1 MPAMTTTLHPQGVG
15 RGSKDAKASRTTLTI
30 DGNEAVARIAYLC
43 NEVIAIY
50 PITPASSMGEWAD
63 EWASQGRANLWGAV
77 PKIIEMQSEA
87 GAAGALHGALTSG
100 ALATSFTASQGLL
113 LMIPNLYKIAGELTP
128 FVLHVAA
135 RAVATHAL
143 SIFGD
148 QSDVMACRATG
159 CALLAANSP
168 QEAQDF
174 ALIAQAA
181 TLAGRIPVIHFFD
194 GFRTSHEVAKIVAV
208 DPETVRAMLDADLIA
223 AHRTR
228 ALSPEHPVLRGT
240 SQNPDVFFQSRE
252 RANPFYDAFP
262 RIVQDAMDRFG
273 ELTGRRYSLFDY
285 VGAPDAER
293 VIVLMGSGA
302 ETVHETV
309 DHLLARGEK
318 VGVLKVR
325 LYRPFAPDTLLE
337 SLPPTANAVAV
348 LDRCK
353 EPGADGEPLY
363 KDVVTALAQAAADG
377 VRAMPRV
384 IGGRYGLAS
393 KEFTPGMVK
402 AVFDALRA
410 HPLPALRAHPL
421 PNPSPLKGEGLDVPS
436 PLRGEG
442 GPQGRERV
450 ISTPTFYGLKPVKD
464 RMRQFTVGIHDD
476 LTHLSLPWDAG
487 FRTDASRELQHA
499 VFWGLGADG
508 TVSANKNS
516 IKILGETTD
525 LQAQG
530 YFVYDSK
537 KSGAVTVS
545 HLRFGP
551 AAIRS
556 TYLVEAGMAG
566 FVACHQPVFVERYDL
581 LSHAAPDGVFLLN
594 TAAPPDRVWDTLPPK
609 MQAQIRD
616 KRLRL
621 WVIDAYAVAA
631 EAGMGRRI
639 NTVMQTCFFAIS
651 GILPK
656 DEAIAAIKHAVDKT
670 YGKKS
675 KRLVELNYRAI
686 DTTLAE
692 LHQVAVP
699 EGGATGEPVD
709 AVPSVNADAAIP
721 DFVRSLTLPIYQG
734 HGDAL
739 PVSLMPADG
748 TYPPGTARYEKRNIA
763 LEIPVWVADL
773 CTQCGKC
780 VLVCPHSAI
789 RARAFTA
796 EAVKDAPP
804 SFKHVPAKSKD
815 LPAGTH
821 ISYQVAPE
829 DCTGCGDCVEA
840 CPIHDKSNISRKAVN
855 MAPIAPLLDR
865 ERDNFA
871 FFLGLPEF
879 DRGAIRNNT
888 IPSAMLL
895 DPLFEFSGAC
905 AGCGETPYIR
915 LATQLFG
922 DRMLIANATGCS
934 SIYGGNLPSTPYT
947 VNSAGRGPAWS
958 NSLFEDNAEFGLGMR
973 LAADQLMGYAKQLA
987 KEMATQIGGDLAEAL
1002 IDADQRDEAGIVAQR
1017 GRVALLLEKLASS
1030 SHPRAQELASV
1041 AEWLIRRSVWI
1052 IGGDGWAYDIGYGGL
1067 DHVLALPYDVNI
1079 LVLDTEV
1086 YSNTGGQTSK
1096 ATPLGAVAKFS
1107 AGGKATAKKDL
1118 AKLASNYGHV
1128 YVATVAYGAKDT
1140 QTLRVFHEAEA
1151 YPGPSLIVA
1160 YSPCIAHGY
1169 DMLYNQRQQ
1178 EMAVK
1183 SGHWPLFRFDPRQAE
1198 AGGNPFKLDSAAPSQ
1213 PIKAFMESE
1222 TRFAMLARSHPEA
1235 AQRFLEQAQQDA
1247 EQRYKT
1253 YQDMANPC
1261 RQTQTGSPE

>member
-1 MPAMTTTLHPQGVG
+1 MTAMLTL
-15 RGSKDAKASRTTLTI
+15 
-30 DGNEAVARIAYLC
+30 DGNEAVARIAYLT

-63 EWASQGRANLWGAV
+63 EWASQGRPNLWGAV
-77 PKIIEMQSEA
+77 PKIIEMQSEG
-87 GAAGALHGALTSG
+87 GAAGTLHGALTSG

-135 RAVATHAL
+135 RTLATHAL

-194 GFRTSHEVAKIVAV
+194 GFRTSHEVSKIAALGA
-208 DPETVRAMLDADLIA
+208 DTVRAMLDADLIA
-223 AHRTR
+223 AHRAR

-252 RANPFYDAFP
+252 RANPFHDAFP
-262 RIVQDAMDRFG
+262 QIVQDAMDRFG
-273 ELTGRRYSLFDY
+273 ELAGRHYRLFDY
-285 VGAPDAER
+285 VGAADAER

-309 DHLLARGEK
+309 EHLVARGEK

-325 LYRPFAPDTLLE
+325 LYRPFAPGALLDA
-337 SLPPTANAVAV
+337 LPPTARAIAV

-363 KDVVTALAQAAADG
+363 KDVVTALAQAAAEG
-377 VRAMPRV
+377 RVMPRV

-402 AVFDALRA
+402 AVFDELAQ
-410 HPLPALRAHPL
+410 PAPR
-421 PNPSPLKGEGLDVPS
+421 
-436 PLRGEG
+436 
-442 GPQGRERV
+442 
-450 ISTPTFYGLKPVKD
+450 
-464 RMRQFTVGIHDD
+464 RQFTVGIHDD
-476 LTHLSLPWDAG
+476 LTHLSLPWDAD
-487 FRTDASRELQHA
+487 FRTDASRQLQHA

-516 IKILGETTD
+516 IKILGEATD

-551 AAIRS
+551 ATIRS
-556 TYLVEAGMAG
+556 TYLIEHGMAG

-581 LSHAAPDGVFLLN
+581 LAHSAPDGVFLLN
-594 TAAPPDRVWDTLPPK
+594 TPVPPDTVWDTLP
-609 MQAQIRD
+609 QTLRAQIQE
-616 KRLRL
+616 KRLQL
-621 WVIDAYAVAA
+621 WAIDAYAVAA
-631 EAGMGRRI
+631 GAGMGRRI
-639 NTVMQTCFFAIS
+639 NTIMQTCFFAIS

-656 DEAIAAIKHAVDKT
+656 DQAIVAIKQAVDKT

-675 KRLVELNYRAI
+675 KRLVELNYKAI
-686 DTTLAE
+686 DMTLAE
-692 LHQVAVP
+692 LHQVDVARHAGAGRHPAEIELDSGVRRNDNAV
-699 EGGATGEPVD
+699 
-709 AVPSVNADAAIP
+709 P
-721 DFVRSLTLPIYQG
+721 DFVRDLTLPIYQG
-734 HGDAL
+734 HGDDL
-739 PVSLMPADG
+739 PVSRLPADG
-748 TYPPGTARYEKRNIA
+748 TWPLGTARYEKRNIA
-763 LEIPVWVADL
+763 LEIPVWEPDL

-780 VLVCPHSAI
+780 VFVCPHTAI
-789 RARAFTA
+789 RSRLFSA
-796 EAVKDAPP
+796 EAASEAPP
-804 SFKHVPAKSKD
+804 TFKHVPAKSKD
-815 LPAGTH
+815 VPAGTH

-840 CPIHDKSNISRKAVN
+840 CPIHDKSNVSRRAVN
-855 MAPIAPLLDR
+855 MAPVGPLRDP

-871 FFLGLPEF
+871 FFLHLPEF
-879 DRGAIRNNT
+879 DRSTIKHGT
-888 IPSAMLL
+888 IPGSMLL

-922 DRMLIANATGCS
+922 DRMLVANATGCS

-947 VNSAGRGPAWS
+947 VNGAGRGPAWS

-973 LAADQLMGYAKQLA
+973 LAADQLMAYAQQMA
-987 KEMATQIGGDLAEAL
+987 KEMAAHLGGDLADAL
-1002 IDADQRDEAGIVAQR
+1002 INADQREEAGIVEQR
-1017 GRVALLLEKLASS
+1017 GRVALLLDRLSAS
-1030 SHPRAQELASV
+1030 SHPRAKELASV

-1096 ATPLGAVAKFS
+1096 ATPIGAVAKFS

-1118 AKLASNYGHV
+1118 ARLAADYGHV

-1151 YPGPSLIVA
+1151 YRGPSLIVA

-1178 EMAVK
+1178 ELAVK
-1183 SGHWPLFRFDPRQAE
+1183 SGHWPLFRFDPRLAE

-1213 PIKAFMESE
+1213 PIRTFMESE

-1235 AQRFLEQAQQDA
+1235 AQRFLAQAQEDA
-1247 EQRYKT
+1247 GRRFKA
-1253 YQDMANPC
+1253 YQDMALRHADEPKP
-1261 RQTQTGSPE
+1261 GA

>member
-1 MPAMTTTLHPQGVG
+1 MT
-15 RGSKDAKASRTTLTI
+15 RTRTI
-30 DGNEAVARIAYLC
+30 DGNEAVARMAYLG

-63 EWASQGRANLWGAV
+63 EWASQSRPNLWGAV
-77 PKIIEMQSEA
+77 PKIIEMQSEG

-128 FVLHVAA
+128 LVLHVAA
-135 RAVATHAL
+135 RTLATHAL

-159 CALLAANSP
+159 CAMLAANSP
-168 QEAQDF
+168 QEAQDL
-174 ALIAQAA
+174 AVIAQAS

-194 GFRTSHEVAKIVAV
+194 GFRTSHEVAKIAAV
-208 DPETVRAMLDADLIA
+208 EAGTVRAMLDADLIA
-223 AHRTR
+223 AHRAR

-262 RIVQDAMDRFG
+262 HCVQAAMDRFG
-273 ELTGRRYSLFDY
+273 ALTGRHYKLFDY
-285 VGAPDAER
+285 VGAADAER

-302 ETVHETV
+302 ETAHETV
-309 DHLLARGEK
+309 EHLVARGEK

-325 LYRPFAPDTLLE
+325 LYRPFAPAALL
-337 SLPPTANAVAV
+337 AAVPLTVKAIAV

-363 KDVVTALAQAAADG
+363 KDVLGALAQAAADG
-377 VRAMPRV
+377 VCSMPRV

-402 AVFDALRA
+402 AVLDALSDT
-410 HPLPALRAHPL
+410 
-421 PNPSPLKGEGLDVPS
+421 SPK
-436 PLRGEG
+436 
-442 GPQGRERV
+442 
-450 ISTPTFYGLKPVKD
+450 
-464 RMRQFTVGIHDD
+464 RQFTVGIHDD
-476 LTHLSLPWDAG
+476 LTHLSLPWDAA
-487 FRTDASRELQHA
+487 FRTDAARQLQHA

-516 IKILGETTD
+516 IKILGEATD

-551 AAIRS
+551 APIRS
-556 TYLVEAGMAG
+556 AYLVEAGMAG
-566 FVACHQPVFVERYDL
+566 FVACHQPMFVDRYEL
-581 LSHAAPDGVFLLN
+581 LEHAAPDGVFLLN
-594 TAAPPDRVWDTLPPK
+594 TPASPDQVWGTLP
-609 MQAQIRD
+609 QRLRAEIIE

-639 NTVMQTCFFAIS
+639 NTIMQTCFFAIS

-656 DEAIAAIKHAVDKT
+656 DQAIAAIKQAVDKT

-675 KRLVELNYRAI
+675 TRLVELNYRAI
-686 DTTLAE
+686 DMTLAR

-699 EGGATGEPVD
+699 AEPRSDTETASVATL
-709 AVPSVNADAAIP
+709 SIP
-721 DFVRSLTLPIYQG
+721 DFVRDLTLPIYQG
-734 HGDAL
+734 HGDRL
-739 PVSLMPADG
+739 PVSVLPADG
-748 TYPPGTARYEKRNIA
+748 TYPLGTAQYEKRNIA
-763 LEIPVWVADL
+763 LEIPVWEPDL

-780 VLVCPHSAI
+780 VFVCPHTAI
-789 RARAFTA
+789 RARAFAA
-796 EAVKDAPP
+796 EAAKDAPP
-804 SFKHVPAKSKD
+804 GFKHVPAKSKD
-815 LPAGTH
+815 FPAGTE
-821 ISYQVAPE
+821 ISYQVAAE

-840 CPIHDKSNISRKAVN
+840 CPIHDKSNISRRAVN
-855 MAPIAPLLDR
+855 MAPAGPLKNQ
-865 ERDNFA
+865 ERDNLA
-871 FFLGLPEF
+871 FFLRLPEF
-879 DRGAIRNNT
+879 DRAALKHNT
-888 IPSAMLL
+888 LPGAMLL
-895 DPLFEFSGAC
+895 DSLFEFSGAC

-922 DRMLIANATGCS
+922 DRMLVANATGCS

-973 LAADQLMGYAKQLA
+973 LAADQLMAYAKQLVA
-987 KEMATQIGGDLAEAL
+987 ELANDIGGDLSEAL
-1002 IDADQRDEAGIVAQR
+1002 IHADQREETGIVEQR
-1017 GRVALLLEKLASS
+1017 RRVALLLDKLAVSKR
-1030 SHPRAQELASV
+1030 PRAQELVSV

-1096 ATPLGAVAKFS
+1096 ATPIGAVAKFS
-1107 AGGKATAKKDL
+1107 AGGKPTAKKDL
-1118 AKLASNYGHV
+1118 AKIASDYGHV
-1128 YVATVAYGAKDT
+1128 YVATAAYGAKDV
-1140 QTLRVFHEAEA
+1140 QTLRVFHEAES

-1178 EMAVK
+1178 ELAVR
-1183 SGHWPLFRFDPRQAE
+1183 SGHWPLFRFDPRLAE

-1213 PIKAFMESE
+1213 PVKAFMESE

-1235 AQRFLEQAQQDA
+1235 AQRFLAQAQQEAD
-1247 EQRYKT
+1247 RRFKI
-1253 YQDMANPC
+1253 YQDMAL
-1261 RQTQTGSPE
+1261 RQDRPEREHPEGHKGLAAYPSRAQGPADEPKPGA